1 LKPDY
6 TRLYKALAY
15 QFNQAD
21 YLTTALTHRSAGSP
35 NNERLEFLGDALL
48 NCIMAKTLFERFP
61 VAREGELTRLRATL
75 VKRDTL
81 VKVAQVIELGKY
93 LRLGEGELK
102 TGGGRRPSILAD
114 AMEATIGAIYLDSEL
129 TTCQQVILQLWH
141 QHIENLSPKKICKD
155 PKTRLQEYLQGQQ
168 AELPIYNVLDV
179 AGDPHNQWFKVECI
193 VPGLPKPTYGT
204 GETRRYAEQDAA
216 ALALRYLNVE

>member
-1 LKPDY
+1 MKPDY

-48 NCIMAKTLFERFP
+48 NCIMAKTLFDRFP

-75 VKRDTL
+75 VKRETL
-81 VKVAQVIELGKY
+81 VKVAVFLELGKY
-93 LRLGEGELK
+93 LLLGEGELK

-114 AMEATIGAIYLDSEL
+114 AMEATIGAIYLDGGFSN
-129 TTCQQVILQLWH
+129 CQQVILQLWH
-141 QHIENLSPKKICKD
+141 QYIENLSPKKICKD

-168 AELPIYNVLDV
+168 AELPIYNVLEV
-179 AGDPHNQWFKVECI
+179 VGDSHDQCFKVECI
-193 VPGLPKPTYGT
+193 VPGLSKPTYGN
-204 GETRRYAEQDAA
+204 GETRRYAEQNAA